1 MDESVKQ
8 ALAKWPNVPHCYG
21 WLALDAR
28 GAFRMR
34 DEIAQTAQ
42 LPGDVIR
49 HESLLA
55 FIYRN
60 YTCDSRGAWYFQ
72 NGPQRVYVELET
84 TPFIVRSD
92 PAYDFVFHDKTPI
105 NEIDNVYMTNEGNM
119 ILRSGHK
126 IAMVDNHDLAHC
138 LSMLYL
144 DDHLVADDDLLQW
157 LSRPHEALQIQLRS
171 QVKTVEWIDAH
182 QLESQLGFVARPSE
196 RNITS
201 E

>member
-60 YTCDSRGAWYFQ
+60 YTRDSRGAWYFQ

-92 PAYDFVFHDKTPI
+92 PACDFVFHDKTPI

-157 LSRPHEALQIQLRS
+157 LSSPHEALQIQLRS
-171 QVKTVEWIDAH
+171 QAKTVEWIDAH

>member
-34 DEIAQTAQ
+34 DEAAQIAH

-60 YTCDSRGAWYFQ
+60 YACDSRGAWYFQ
-72 NGPQRVYVELET
+72 NGPQRVYVELES
-84 TPFIVRSD
+84 TPFIVRTD
-92 PAYDFVFHDKTPI
+92 PACDFVFHDKTPI
-105 NEIDNVYMTNEGNM
+105 NEIDHVYMTNEGNV

-144 DDHLVADDDLLQW
+144 DGQSVGDDDLLKW
-157 LSRPHEALQIQLRS
+157 LRNPHEALQIKIRGQF
-171 QVKTVEWIDAH
+171 KMVEWIAAD
-182 QLESQLGFVARPSE
+182 QLENRLGFIAHPSKLTKTGE
-196 RNITS
+196 
-201 E
+201 